1 MDGIHV
7 TKEHS
12 RRAVMNFKHPL
23 NIGIIWGV
31 VIGLSLAMAHNVRAD
46 KEMASAL
53 PLEDLRTFTDVYAR
67 IKQDYVTD
75 VDDSDLLKNAIR
87 GMLAGLDPHSS
98 YLDEEQF
105 RELQIGTSGEFGG
118 LGIEVGM
125 ENGFVKVI
133 APIDDTPADRAGVK
147 AGDLIIK
154 LDDKSVKGLTLEEA
168 VKLMRGKKGS
178 DIVLTIVRE
187 GEDAPLDLTLTRDV
201 IRVRSVRNRVLE
213 PGYGYVRISNFQSK
227 TTRGLLDAL
236 NSLKKKNEGDLKGL
250 VLDLRNNP
258 GGVLTGAVGVS
269 DVFLKDNQLIVY
281 TEGRVEDSELKYS
294 ASTGDSLAGAPLVVL
309 INQGSASASEIVA
322 GAMQDHERATILGTT
337 SFGKGSVQ
345 TILPLNDSTALK
357 LTTARYYTPQG
368 RSIQSEGIVPDIL
381 LKIEGASDEEST
393 ALSIIS
399 EADLE
404 GHLENENQE
413 VNRKAREP
421 KSVVTVPKQTKD
433 DATDY
438 ALEEALKV
446 LKTMSGTQQAKL

>member
-1 MDGIHV
+1 
-7 TKEHS
+7 
-12 RRAVMNFKHPL
+12 MNFKHPL

-31 VIGLSLAMAHNVRAD
+31 VIGLSLAMAHNVWAD

-236 NSLKKKNEGDLKGL
+236 DSLKKKNEGDLKGL

-413 VNRKAREP
+413 VNKKAREP
-421 KSVVTVPKQTKD
+421 KSIVTVPKQTKD

-438 ALEEALKV
+438 ALEEALKL
-446 LKTMSGTQQAKL
+446 LKSMSGTQQAKL

>member
-1 MDGIHV
+1 M
-7 TKEHS
+7 S
-12 RRAVMNFKHPL
+12 FKHPL

-31 VIGLSLAMAHNVRAD
+31 VIGLTLAMAHNVWAD
-46 KEMASAL
+46 KEMAAAL

-75 VDDSDLLKNAIR
+75 VEDSDLLKNAIR

-187 GEDAPLDLTLTRDV
+187 GVDAPLALTLTRDV

-236 NSLKKKNEGDLKGL
+236 ASLKKKNEGNLKGL

-294 ASTGDSLAGAPLVVL
+294 ASTGDSLKGAPLVVL

-322 GAMQDHERATILGTT
+322 GAMQDHERATIIGTT

-357 LTTARYYTPQG
+357 LTTARYYTPLG
-368 RSIQSEGIVPDIL
+368 RSIQNEGIVPDIL
-381 LKIEGASDEEST
+381 LKVEGAPDDGKT

-404 GHLENENQE
+404 GHLESEKQE
-413 VNRKAREP
+413 GNKKAREP
-421 KSVVTVPKQTKD
+421 KSVVTIPKQTED
-433 DATDY
+433 DVTDY
-438 ALEEALKV
+438 ALEEAVKILKG
-446 LKTMSGTQQAKL
+446 MSGTQQAKL

>member
-31 VIGLSLAMAHNVRAD
+31 VIGLSLAMAHNVWAD

-236 NSLKKKNEGDLKGL
+236 DSLKKKNEGDLKGL

-413 VNRKAREP
+413 VNKKVREP
-421 KSVVTVPKQTKD
+421 KSIVTVPKQTKD

-438 ALEEALKV
+438 ALEEALKL
-446 LKTMSGTQQAKL
+446 LKSMSGTQQAKL

>member
-1 MDGIHV
+1 
-7 TKEHS
+7 
-12 RRAVMNFKHPL
+12 MNFKHPL

-31 VIGLSLAMAHNVRAD
+31 VIGLSLAMAHNVWAD

-236 NSLKKKNEGDLKGL
+236 DSLKKKNEGDLKGL

-337 SFGKGSVQ
+337 SFGKVSVQ

-413 VNRKAREP
+413 VNKKAREP
-421 KSVVTVPKQTKD
+421 KSIVTVPKQTKD

-438 ALEEALKV
+438 ALEEALKL
-446 LKTMSGTQQAKL
+446 LKSMSGTQQAKL

>member
-1 MDGIHV
+1 
-7 TKEHS
+7 
-12 RRAVMNFKHPL
+12 MNFKHPL

-31 VIGLSLAMAHNVRAD
+31 VIGLTLAMAHNVWAD

-125 ENGFVKVI
+125 GNGFVKVI
-133 APIDDTPADRAGVK
+133 APIDDTPADRAGVE

-187 GEDAPLDLTLTRDV
+187 GEDAPIELTLTRDV

-236 NSLKKKNEGDLKGL
+236 ASLKKKNEGDLKGL

-269 DVFLKDNQLIVY
+269 DVFLKDNKLIVY

-294 ASTGDSLAGAPLVVL
+294 ASTGDSLKGAPLVVL

-357 LTTARYYTPQG
+357 LTTARYYTPLG

-381 LKIEGASDEEST
+381 LKVEGAANEESS

-399 EADLE
+399 ESDLE

-413 VNRKAREP
+413 ANKKAREP
-421 KSVVTVPKQTKD
+421 KSIVTVPKKTKD

-438 ALEEALKV
+438 ALDEAIKV
-446 LKTMSGTQQAKL
+446 LKSMSGTQQAKI

>member
-1 MDGIHV
+1 
-7 TKEHS
+7 
-12 RRAVMNFKHPL
+12 MNVKHPL

-31 VIGLSLAMAHNVRAD
+31 VIGLTLAMAHNVWAE
-46 KEMASAL
+46 KETASAL

-67 IKQDYVTD
+67 IKQDYVTN

-133 APIDDTPADRAGVK
+133 APIDDTPADRAGVE

-187 GEDAPLDLTLTRDV
+187 GEDAPLSLTLTRDV

-236 NSLKKKNEGDLKGL
+236 ASLKKKNEGDLKGL

-269 DVFLKDNQLIVY
+269 DVFLKDNELIVY

-294 ASTGDSLAGAPLVVL
+294 ASTGDSLKGAPLVVL

-357 LTTARYYTPQG
+357 LTTARYYTPLG

-381 LKIEGASDEEST
+381 LKIEGTPDEETS

-404 GHLENENQE
+404 GHLENEHQE
-413 VNRKAREP
+413 ANKKAREP
-421 KSVVTVPKQTKD
+421 KSVVMIPKQTKED
-433 DATDY
+433 STDY
-438 ALEEALKV
+438 ALEEAIKV
-446 LKTMSGTQQAKL
+446 LKGMTATQQAKL

>member
-1 MDGIHV
+1 MGDIHV
-7 TKEHS
+7 TTEHS

-31 VIGLSLAMAHNVRAD
+31 VIGLTLAMAHNVWAD

-125 ENGFVKVI
+125 GNGFVKVI
-133 APIDDTPADRAGVK
+133 APIDGTPADRAGVE

-187 GEDAPLDLTLTRDV
+187 GEDAPIELTLTRDV

-236 NSLKKKNEGDLKGL
+236 ASLKKKNEGDLKGL

-269 DVFLKDNQLIVY
+269 DVFLKDNKLIVY

-294 ASTGDSLAGAPLVVL
+294 ASTGDSLKGAPLVVL

-357 LTTARYYTPQG
+357 LTTARYYTPLG

-381 LKIEGASDEEST
+381 LKVEGAANEESS

-399 EADLE
+399 ESDLE

-413 VNRKAREP
+413 ANKKAREP
-421 KSVVTVPKQTKD
+421 KSIVTVPKKTKD

-438 ALEEALKV
+438 ALDEAIKV
-446 LKTMSGTQQAKL
+446 LKSMSGTQQAKI

>member
-1 MDGIHV
+1 MDSIHV

-12 RRAVMNFKHPL
+12 RRAVMKFKHPL

-31 VIGLSLAMAHNVRAD
+31 VIGLTLAMAHNVWAD

-236 NSLKKKNEGDLKGL
+236 ASLKKKNEGNLKGL

-294 ASTGDSLAGAPLVVL
+294 ASTGDSLKGAPLVVL

-357 LTTARYYTPQG
+357 LTTARYYTPLG

-381 LKIEGASDEEST
+381 LKIEGASDEENS

-399 EADLE
+399 ESDLE
-404 GHLENENQE
+404 GHLENEHQE
-413 VNRKAREP
+413 ANKKAREP
-421 KSVVTVPKQTKD
+421 KSVVTIPKQTKD

-446 LKTMSGTQQAKL
+446 LRTMSGTQQANL

>member
-1 MDGIHV
+1 MTEEI
-7 TKEHS
+7 S
-12 RRAVMNFKHPL
+12 RRAVMKFKQPL
-23 NIGIIWGV
+23 TIGIIWGI
-31 VIGLSLAMAHNVRAD
+31 VIGLGLSVAHNVWAD
-46 KEMASAL
+46 KNMASAL
-53 PLEDLRTFTDVYAR
+53 PLDDLRTFTDVYAR

-75 VDDSDLLKNAIR
+75 VEDSDLLKNAIR
-87 GMLAGLDPHSS
+87 GMLSGLDPHSS

-133 APIDDTPADRAGVK
+133 APIDDTPAARAGVK

-178 DIVLTIVRE
+178 DINLTIVRE
-187 GEDAPLDLTLTRDV
+187 GEDTPIEIKLTRDV

-236 NSLKKKNEGDLKGL
+236 ESLKKKNEGDLKGL

-294 ASTGDSLAGAPLVVL
+294 ASTGDSLKGAPLVVL

-322 GAMQDHERATILGTT
+322 GAMQDHERATIIGTT

-345 TILPLNDSTALK
+345 TILPLNDNTALK
-357 LTTARYYTPQG
+357 LTTARYYTPAG

-381 LKIEGASDEEST
+381 LKVEGASEEDKT

-399 EADLE
+399 ESDLD
-404 GHLENENQE
+404 GHLENENT
-413 VNRKAREP
+413 KSKIKREP
-421 KSVVTVPKQTKD
+421 KSVITIPKQSRD
-433 DATDY
+433 DANDY
-438 ALEEALKV
+438 ALDEALKV
-446 LKTMSGTQQAKL
+446 LKSKTGTQQASL